1 MGTNDRR
8 EKVRNIRQ
16 EDIINAA
23 EKVFFAKGYHNAT
36 MDDVAKEAEYSKR
49 TIYAYFNSKE
59 QVYDAI
65 IARAYQI
72 LNRQY
77 EQALNTDIPANGLEK
92 AILMGQVYIDFLSQ
106 YPKYFEAM
114 VYYEN
119 RDDDLSS
126 QDQFKLANYRE
137 GNVIADKLIACIK
150 EGIADGSICN
160 ELDPVS
166 TAFTLYAN
174 IIGIGNIIQKKEKYI
189 LHTYNKHSAELIETM
204 FKLVT
209 AALRPK
215 L

>member
-8 EKVRNIRQ
+8 EKVRNIRR

-23 EKVFFAKGYHNAT
+23 EQVFFAKGYHNAT

-77 EQALNTDIPANGLEK
+77 EQAFNTNSPANGLEK
-92 AILMGQVYIDFLSQ
+92 VILMGQVYIDFLYQ

-114 VYYEN
+114 IYYEN
-119 RDDDLSS
+119 RDEDLSS
-126 QDQFKLANYRE
+126 RDEFKLANYRE
-137 GNVIADKLIACIK
+137 GNVSADRLIACIK
-150 EGIADGSICN
+150 AGIADGSICE

-189 LHTYNKHSAELIETM
+189 QQTYSRSTTELIETM

-209 AALRPK
+209 AALK
-215 L
+215 S